1 MIKKR
6 IKVML
11 SRVLHGFLY
20 VQKPISILMML
31 IFIILLLL
39 GAITKYGGNYEAGVE
54 YKQKYIVEKQGVT
67 HE

>member
-1 MIKKR
+1 MKKQ

-11 SRVLHGFLY
+11 SQVLYGFLY

-31 IFIILLLL
+31 IFIILLGL
-39 GAITKYGGNYEAGVE
+39 GVVTKYGGNYEAGVE
-54 YKQKYIVEKQGVT
+54 YKQKYTVKKQGVT

>member
-1 MIKKR
+1 MKKQIKT
-6 IKVML
+6 ML
-11 SRVLHGFLY
+11 SRLLHGFLY

>member
-1 MIKKR
+1 MKKQ

-11 SRVLHGFLY
+11 SQVLYGFLY